1 VVRRTQTR
9 TYGGTRSRVKA
20 FISEAMLDELN
31 DDAVLACAFS
41 AEAAYIVSGDP
52 HLLDLQSVRSVAI
65 TSVNVLVEQFSGD
78 LPL

>member
-1 VVRRTQTR
+1 
-9 TYGGTRSRVKA
+9 
-20 FISEAMLDELN
+20 MLDELN

-65 TSVNVLVEQFSGD
+65 TSVNVFVEQFSGD